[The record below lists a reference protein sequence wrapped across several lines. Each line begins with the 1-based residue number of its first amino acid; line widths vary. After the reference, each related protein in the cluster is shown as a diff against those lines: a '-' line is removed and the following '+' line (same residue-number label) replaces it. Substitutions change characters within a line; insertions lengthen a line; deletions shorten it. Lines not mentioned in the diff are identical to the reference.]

1 MYICTLY
8 NRIRK
13 IVIQEQ
19 RLQNTFQFH
28 ICIFMKVMYVLW
40 LHMKLVRS
48 MDQIVR
54 FCKTEKVVKNS
65 NAQVETPMLNII

>member
-1 MYICTLY
+1 MY

-28 ICIFMKVMYVLW
+28 ICIHIHESNVL
-40 LHMKLVRS
+40 
-48 MDQIVR
+48 
-54 FCKTEKVVKNS
+54 
-65 NAQVETPMLNII
+65 